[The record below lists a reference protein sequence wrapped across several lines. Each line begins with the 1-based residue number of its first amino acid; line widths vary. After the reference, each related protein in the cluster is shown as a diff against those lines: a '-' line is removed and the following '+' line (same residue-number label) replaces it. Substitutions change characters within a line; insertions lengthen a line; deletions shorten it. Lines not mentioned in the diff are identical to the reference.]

1 MFLPPMRKPKG
12 FGLAEILVSIGLFST
27 AFLYMLGTLTSAN
40 HAIKQSG
47 DNLLAQDLAERV
59 MEDYKGRTY
68 EATVSSAS
76 NGTWNATYSN
86 NGVPV
91 TLAFQYQVD
100 VSEVNLAPP
109 FNTKSLKNIQVTVA
123 WRTRYMEKTTSSV
136 NRVRSVVLQ
145 TSVGAQ

>member
-1 MFLPPMRKPKG
+1 
-12 FGLAEILVSIGLFST
+12 
-27 AFLYMLGTLTSAN
+27 MLGTLTSAN

-59 MEDYKGRTY
+59 MEEYKGRTY
-68 EATVSSAS
+68 ETTVSSAA
-76 NGTWNATYSN
+76 NGTWDATYSN

-100 VSEVNLAPP
+100 VSEATLAAP
-109 FNTKSLKNIQVTVA
+109 FNNKTLKNVQVTVH
-123 WRTRYMEKTTSSV
+123 WRTRYMEKTTSST
-136 NRVRSVVLQ
+136 NRLRSVVLQ